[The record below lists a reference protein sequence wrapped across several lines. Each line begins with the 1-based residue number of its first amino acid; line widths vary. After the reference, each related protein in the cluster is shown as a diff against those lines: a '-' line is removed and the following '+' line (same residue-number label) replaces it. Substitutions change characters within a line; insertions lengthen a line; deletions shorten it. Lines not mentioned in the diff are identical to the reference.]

1 MAQDFRLDVNPET
14 FEIEKAVQK
23 PMTDY
28 KMLSADRLVQA
39 TTFGSD
45 LKVMANFSDHDIA
58 YGVEMIKA
66 GSALIVAGDHKT
78 VVAPADQ

>member
-1 MAQDFRLDVNPET
+1 MDVNPET

-23 PMTDY
+23 MTDY
-28 KMLSADRLVQA
+28 KVLSADRLVHA
-39 TTFGSD
+39 ATFGSD
-45 LKVMANFSDHDIA
+45 LKVMANFSDPDFG

-78 VVAPADQ
+78 VVASADQ

>member
-1 MAQDFRLDVNPET
+1 MDVNSET

-39 TTFGSD
+39 ATFGSD
-45 LKVMANFSDHDIA
+45 LKVMANFSDYDFG
-58 YGVEMIKA
+58 YGVETIKA
-66 GSALIVAGDHKT
+66 GSALIIDGDHKT

>member
-1 MAQDFRLDVNPET
+1 MAQNFSLDVNSET

-23 PMTDY
+23 MTDY

-39 TTFGSD
+39 ATFGSD
-45 LKVMANFSDHDIA
+45 LKVMANFSDYDFG
-58 YGVEMIKA
+58 YGVETIKA
-66 GSALIVAGDHKT
+66 GSALIIDGDHKT